1 MSGSLNNYSNIAKN
15 NRGFVDIYYF
25 LDYKLLDTT
34 AEYMQSY
41 NWIYKPFNIIEGIVW
56 ILYIPKTIKNY
67 WNHSDKSIV
76 IGQCVS
82 FLLFGMSDFIE
93 FYSTSVFLI
102 LFKLSILIALV
113 VGHKAILKSINNATK
128 QGDAPEPDSPA
139 R

>member
-1 MSGSLNNYSNIAKN
+1 M
-15 NRGFVDIYYF
+15 DIYYF

-41 NWIYKPFNIIEGIVW
+41 NWIYKPFNIIEGVIW

-67 WNHSDKSIV
+67 WSRSDRSIV

-102 LFKLSILIALV
+102 LFKLSILIALI
-113 VGHKAILKSINNATK
+113 VGHKAILKSINNASK
-128 QGDAPEPDSPA
+128 QGDSPEPDSPA